1 MLERCAE
8 LLRQAGKT
16 AADIFGDTG
25 FGAATA
31 QMAALGVPHALHADA
46 DALRASTVQ
55 LAEVAHELAVAEL
68 AGLKKEGKVTQRFRA
83 PQTLAVLRAADKL
96 MRDVDAAARPA
107 AHVSPDELA
116 ALADAIAEVEPMAG
130 SAQAADDD
138 ELDDEI

>member
-1 MLERCAE
+1 MPPTPTPLLPPPPPLLPPPRPPCCPLPPPPSDADPLRKQALLLSEFAHETALAE
-8 LLRQAGKT
+8 LGGLR
-16 AADIFGDTG
+16 
-25 FGAATA
+25 
-31 QMAALGVPHALHADA
+31 
-46 DALRASTVQ
+46 
-55 LAEVAHELAVAEL
+55 
-68 AGLKKEGKVTQRFRA
+68 KEPKVTQRFRA

-107 AHVSPDELA
+107 AHVSPEELA